1 MAKRMTVAGLAKI
14 VAELSER
21 FDRRFDSVE
30 RHFDSVERHFDAVDR
45 RFEDVDRRF
54 EDVDRR
60 FDELGGQ
67 MRAIGEAIRADL
79 IQYAEAWQ
87 AVDSRVTRLDTRNDA
102 EHRLMQTQIDE
113 LDADLRRR
121 RRPRRR

>member
-21 FDRRFDSVE
+21 FDRR
-30 RHFDSVERHFDAVDR
+30 FDSVERHFDAVDR

>member
-21 FDRRFDSVE
+21 FDRR
-30 RHFDSVERHFDAVDR
+30 FDSVERHFDAVDR

-67 MRAIGEAIRADL
+67 MRAIGEAISLDPYNAD
-79 IQYAEAWQ
+79 QF
-87 AVDSRVTRLDTRNDA
+87 AVLAKVRMA
-102 EHRLMQTQIDE
+102 QK
-113 LDADLRRR
+113 
-121 RRPRRR
+121 